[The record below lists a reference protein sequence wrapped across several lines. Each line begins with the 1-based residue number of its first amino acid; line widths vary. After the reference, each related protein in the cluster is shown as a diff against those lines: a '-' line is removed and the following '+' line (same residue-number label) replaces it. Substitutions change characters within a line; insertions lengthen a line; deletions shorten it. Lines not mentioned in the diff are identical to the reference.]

1 MEDAYTDATG
11 RPNSN
16 NARHNIAPATF
27 GVYTNPLMP
36 GIYTY
41 TTGLALTG
49 DVHFEGTGTGN
60 NKGATDIFIIQI
72 AMTLSQAANCNVI
85 LTNGAL
91 AKNIFW
97 QVAGQV
103 NLEAGAHMEGII
115 LAKTAAAIK
124 TGSSLSDKVL
134 AQTACTLNQST
145 IANPLGTW
153 SASDFY
159 VVV

>member
-1 MEDAYTDATG
+1 MAD
-11 RPNSN
+11 S
-16 NARHNIAPATF
+16 
-27 GVYTNPLMP
+27 
-36 GIYTY
+36 
-41 TTGLALTG
+41 TT
-49 DVHFEGTGTGN
+49 
-60 NKGATDIFIIQI
+60 
-72 AMTLSQAANCNVI
+72 NVI
-85 LTNGAL
+85 LAGSAL